1 MKYAPHFKGMK
12 MDSDDARILETV
24 VNQRK
29 EALELFEAEE
39 YNKVLEKTVE
49 SLKALRDF
57 SDYSHVEFSRPWW
70 CCCSTCRRYTTR

>member
-39 YNKVLEKTVE
+39 QQGAREDRGVAKGH
-49 SLKALRDF
+49 A
-57 SDYSHVEFSRPWW
+57 
-70 CCCSTCRRYTTR
+70 

>member
-29 EALELFEAEE
+29 EALELFE
-39 YNKVLEKTVE
+39 
-49 SLKALRDF
+49 
-57 SDYSHVEFSRPWW
+57 EFKFAPPRSILSW
-70 CCCSTCRRYTTR
+70 